1 VKCTN
6 KFLALVLAL
15 SLTICLTGCSKDNTS
30 YDVYKTSHN
39 FGIIQGNYAS
49 ESNLFASN
57 LAVTDTTNVGM
68 DTVDS
73 QVASGAG
80 VFNLATKEVT
90 YSQNIFEKLYPAST
104 TKILT
109 AYVALKY
116 GDLDQEITVSENA
129 CDQAEDSSVANLNP
143 GDKMTLRDLLYG
155 LMLRS
160 GNDAAIAIAEGI
172 SGDVDTFVN
181 LMNQE
186 ATALGAVNSHFVTP
200 NGLHDEDH
208 YTTVYDMYL
217 IFNAAIQNDDFRT
230 ILQTTTYNVFY
241 TTSDGTETSQTWNT
255 TNYYLL
261 GKEQAP
267 DGITVIGG
275 KTGTTGEAGYCLVL
289 LSKNEQN
296 QQIISIVFD
305 ADARTNLYYLM
316 NEILNL
322 YGE

>member
-1 VKCTN
+1 MKCTN

-15 SLTICLTGCSKDNTS
+15 SLTICLTGCSKDDTS

-39 FGIIQGNYAS
+39 FGIIQGDYAS

>member
-1 VKCTN
+1 MKCTN

-39 FGIIQGNYAS
+39 FGIIQGDYAS

>member
-1 VKCTN
+1 MKCTN

-39 FGIIQGNYAS
+39 FGIIQGDYAS

-116 GDLDQEITVSENA
+116 GDLDQEITVSKNA
-129 CDQAEDSSVANLNP
+129 CDQADDSSVANLNP

>member
-1 VKCTN
+1 MKCIN
-6 KFLALVLAL
+6 KLITVILTL
-15 SLTICLTGCSKDNTS
+15 SLVICLTGCKKADTS
-30 YDVYKTSHN
+30 YYVYETSN
-39 FGIIQGNYAS
+39 SYGLIQGDYS
-49 ESNLFASN
+49 SSSHLFSTD
-57 LAVTDTTNVGM
+57 LAVTDSTNIGT

-80 VFNLATKEVT
+80 VFNLSTKEVT

-116 GDLDQEITVSENA
+116 GDLDQKITVSENA
-129 CDQAEDSSVANLNP
+129 CNQASDSSVANLKP
-143 GDKMTLRDLLYG
+143 GDVMTLRDLLYG

-172 SGDVDTFVN
+172 SQDVDSFVE

-230 ILQTTTYNVFY
+230 IIQTTTYNVFY
-241 TTSDGTETSQTWNT
+241 KTSDGTDTSQTWNT

-261 GKEQAP
+261 GKETAP
-267 DGITVIGG
+267 SGITVIGG

>member
-1 VKCTN
+1 MKCTN

-39 FGIIQGNYAS
+39 YGIIQGDYAS

-129 CDQAEDSSVANLNP
+129 CDQADDSSVANLNP

>member
-1 VKCTN
+1 MKCTN

-39 FGIIQGNYAS
+39 FGIIQGDYAS

-186 ATALGAVNSHFVTP
+186 ATSLGAVNSHFVTP
-200 NGLHDEDH
+200 NGLHDEEH

>member
-1 VKCTN
+1 
-6 KFLALVLAL
+6 
-15 SLTICLTGCSKDNTS
+15 
-30 YDVYKTSHN
+30 
-39 FGIIQGNYAS
+39 
-49 ESNLFASN
+49 
-57 LAVTDTTNVGM
+57 
-68 DTVDS
+68 
-73 QVASGAG
+73 
-80 VFNLATKEVT
+80 
-90 YSQNIFEKLYPAST
+90 
-104 TKILT
+104 
-109 AYVALKY
+109 
-116 GDLDQEITVSENA
+116 
-129 CDQAEDSSVANLNP
+129 
-143 GDKMTLRDLLYG
+143 MTLRDLLYG

>member
-39 FGIIQGNYAS
+39 FGIIQGDYAS

>member
-1 VKCTN
+1 MKCTN

-39 FGIIQGNYAS
+39 FGIIQGDYAS

-289 LSKNEQN
+289 LSKNKT
-296 QQIISIVFD
+296 SKSYP
-305 ADARTNLYYLM
+305 LYLM
-316 NEILNL
+316 QTQEQIYIIL
-322 YGE
+322 

>member
-1 VKCTN
+1 MKCTN

-39 FGIIQGNYAS
+39 FGIIQGDYAS

-200 NGLHDEDH
+200 NGLHDEEH

>member
-1 VKCTN
+1 MKCTN

>member
-57 LAVTDTTNVGM
+57 LAVTDATNVGM

>member
-6 KFLALVLAL
+6 KFLALVLTL

-39 FGIIQGNYAS
+39 FGIIQGDYAS

>member
-1 VKCTN
+1 MKCTN

-39 FGIIQGNYAS
+39 FGIIQGDYAS

-129 CDQAEDSSVANLNP
+129 CDQADDSSVANLNP